1 MGLKLEDIFA
11 NFPEVSKPLKKL
23 SLKDKLIW
31 TGVALLLYF
40 FMSLT
45 PLYGL
50 APDYVAHFEQLA
62 VLLAANFGSLISL
75 GIGPIVTGSIMLQLL
90 VGADVIKID
99 LKSPD
104 GKKKYQA
111 YQKMFSVFFIVFE
124 NAAYVLSGA
133 LPAATP
139 TAFNIFLLIFQLIV
153 AGLMLLFLDEV
164 TSKWGIGSG
173 ISLFIAAGV
182 ARELFV
188 RAFSPVM
195 DPTMHV
201 PTGAVP
207 RIITLI
213 AQGNASM
220 AFWPFIGVISTIAV
234 FIIAVYFSGVQI
246 NIPLSFGK
254 VRGFGMK
261 WPIKWFY
268 TSVMP
273 VILVSA
279 LIVSLQ
285 IWALMMFNAG
295 YPILGTFEGQE
306 AASGIAM
313 YLQPTNFL
321 EIFQTGLTSVAIRSI
336 VVYSFIMIGGA
347 VFFSYL
353 WLNVSKTGPSD
364 VADQILGSGLSIP
377 GFRRDKRILEKVLK
391 RYIVPLAI
399 LGGFT
404 IGALAVLADLF
415 GALSSG
421 TGIML
426 TVIIVYQFYE
436 NIKKAHMEEM
446 TPGLRKLMG

>member
-1 MGLKLEDIFA
+1 MEFKLEEIFA

-23 SLKDKLIW
+23 SLKEKLIW

-40 FMSLT
+40 VLSLT

-50 APDYVAHFEQLA
+50 APDYVAQFETLA
-62 VLLAANFGSLISL
+62 ILLAANFGSLISL

-99 LKSPD
+99 LKTPD
-104 GKKKYQA
+104 GKRKYQA

-139 TAFNIFLLIFQLIV
+139 TMFNISILIIQLIV

-188 RAFSPVM
+188 KAFSPTM
-195 DPTMHV
+195 DPRMHV

-213 AQGNASM
+213 SQGNSAL
-220 AFWPFIGVISTIAV
+220 AFWPFISIVATVIV
-234 FIIAVYFSGVQI
+234 FLIAVYFSGVQI
-246 NIPLSFGK
+246 NIPLSFGR

-306 AASGIAM
+306 AVSGIAM
-313 YLQPTNFL
+313 YLHPPTL
-321 EIFQTGLTSVAIRSI
+321 LDIFQTGLTSVALRSI
-336 VVYSFIMIGGA
+336 LFYSFLMIGGA

-415 GALSSG
+415 GALSRG

-426 TVIIVYQFYE
+426 TVIIIYQFYE

-446 TPGLRKLMG
+446 SPALRKVMG

>member
-1 MGLKLEDIFA
+1 MELKLEEIFA
-11 NFPEVSKPLKKL
+11 NFPEVSKPLKRL

-31 TGVALLLYF
+31 TGIALLLYF
-40 FMSLT
+40 VLSLT

-50 APDYVAHFEQLA
+50 APDYVAQFETLA
-62 VLLAANFGSLISL
+62 ILLAANFGSLISL

-99 LKSPD
+99 LKSSD
-104 GKKKYQA
+104 GKRKYQA

-139 TAFNIFLLIFQLIV
+139 TVFNLSILIIQLII

-188 RAFSPVM
+188 KAFSPVM
-195 DPTMHV
+195 DPRMHV

-213 AQGNASM
+213 AQGSSSL
-220 AFWPFIGVISTIAV
+220 AFWPFIAIVSTIIV
-234 FIIAVYFSGVQI
+234 FLIAVYFSGVQI
-246 NIPLSFGK
+246 NIPLSFGR

-285 IWALMMFNAG
+285 MWGLMMFNAG
-295 YPILGTFEGQE
+295 YPILGEFEGQE
-306 AASGIAM
+306 AVSGIVR
-313 YLQPTNFL
+313 YLHPPTFV
-321 EIFQTGLTSVAIRSI
+321 EIFQTGMTSIALRSI
-336 VVYSFIMIGGA
+336 FVYSFIMIGGA

-364 VADQILGSGLSIP
+364 VADQILESGLSIP

-415 GALSSG
+415 GALSRG

-426 TVIIVYQFYE
+426 TVIIIYQFYE

-446 TPGLRKLMG
+446 SPAMRKVMG